1 MQKSK
6 AENKVAIF
14 EGRKVRRVWHNEE
27 WWFVVNDTIEI
38 LAESADPAQY
48 FKRMKQRDEELA
60 KLIDKGGV
68 QFVPP
73 LMLEVETIG
82 GVQKM
87 YCWNMK
93 GILRLI
99 QSIPSP
105 KAEPF
110 KRWLAKVGHERIKEI
125 ENPELAANRAREI
138 YRAKGY
144 PEGWIEKRM
153 RGIEVRESLTN
164 EWKNRGAKEGIEYA
178 ILTNEILNGTFDMS
192 AEGYKKFKGLKKEN
206 LRDHMDDLELILT
219 MLGEAT
225 TARIHKERNSKGFQP
240 LRIDAKDGG
249 KIAGETKKSIEK
261 KIGKPITTKKNF
273 LALKRKR
280 IKNTQ

>member
-1 MQKSK
+1 M
-6 AENKVAIF
+6 ENTKIVLF
-14 EGRKVRRVWHNEE
+14 EGRKVRKVLHNND
-27 WWFVVNDTIEI
+27 WWFVINDAIEI
-38 LAESADPAQY
+38 LTDSSDPAQY
-48 FKRMKQRDEELA
+48 FKKLKERDEELA
-60 KLIDKGGV
+60 KLTDKGGV

-73 LMLEVETIG
+73 LMLTVETSG
-82 GVQKM
+82 GKQKM
-87 YCWNMK
+87 YCWNTE

-110 KRWLAKVGHERIKEI
+110 KRWLAKVGHDRIREI

-153 RGIEVRESLTN
+153 RGIEVRETLTS

-178 ILTNEILNGTFDMS
+178 ILTNDILGGTFEMS
-192 AEGYKKFKGLKKEN
+192 AEDYKKFKGLKREN

-225 TARIHKERNSKGFQP
+225 TTRIHKDRNSEGFEK
-240 LRIDAKDGG
+240 LRGDAKEGG
-249 KIAGETKKSIEK
+249 AVAGRTRKDIEQRTGKKIATR
-261 KIGKPITTKKNF
+261 KNF
-273 LALKRKR
+273 LSLGRNKIRNK
-280 IKNTQ
+280 K